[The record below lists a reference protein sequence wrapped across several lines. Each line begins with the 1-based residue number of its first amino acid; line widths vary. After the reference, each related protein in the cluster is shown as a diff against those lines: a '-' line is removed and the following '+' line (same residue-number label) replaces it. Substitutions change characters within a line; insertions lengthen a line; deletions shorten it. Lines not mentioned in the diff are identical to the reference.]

1 MNTMGRRAA
10 LGLGAGLAVA
20 GTAAACSS
28 QHSTGSNIGQ
38 NVGTI
43 NDLTV
48 QQAELTIQAYNHVQ
62 KDPYC
67 QYPAALLTTSLELRN
82 QRERLLR
89 FNEPTKLGW
98 VYLIS
103 QGNVLA
109 EIPVMGKV
117 SSCQSSMTA
126 SDGVY
131 TTNDSGGVAVPLPG
145 DDISFGPSEGGD
157 RGTFFF
163 TLDGVMIQ
171 MTTDWIYSDAKLT
184 LLDKQVLRYEAGS
197 TPSSKAPKPKAG
209 DNIPL
214 SSPSPAATITQD

>member
-10 LGLGAGLAVA
+10 LGLGAGAAVA
-20 GTAAACSS
+20 VTAAACSS
-28 QHSTGSNIGQ
+28 QHNTGSNIGQ

-43 NDLTV
+43 NDLTI
-48 QQAELTIQAYNHVQ
+48 QQSKLTIAAYNHVL

-98 VYLIS
+98 VYIIS
-103 QGNVLA
+103 FGRVLA
-109 EIPVMGKV
+109 EIPVLGKV

-126 SDGVY
+126 VDGVY
-131 TTNDSGGVAVPLPG
+131 TANDSSGVPVPLPG

-157 RGTFFF
+157 AGTFFF

-171 MTTDWIYSDAKLT
+171 MTTDWIYSDAKLD
-184 LLDKQVLRYEAGS
+184 LLESQVIQYKAGS
-197 TPSSKAPKPKAG
+197 QPSTVAPKPKAG

-214 SSPSPAATITQD
+214 SSPSPLTTIS